1 MLALLLISIVYLYFN
16 INNDEILISIGKTLV
31 STEVLEEQF
40 VCDLQKCKGECC
52 IAGDSGAPLEESEL
66 DEIDKYYEV
75 VKPYLQAEAIESIE
89 KLGHYLID
97 SDNDWVTPLVHGN
110 RECVYTVFENGIAKC
125 SFEKAFFE
133 GKIPFRKPVSCH
145 LYPVRITKFKT
156 YDAVN
161 YDRWDVCA
169 AACKLGKSL
178 KVPVYK
184 FLKDSLIR
192 KYGEEWY
199 AQLEIAAHLLEEKKI
214 DQKK

>member
-66 DEIDKYYEV
+66 NEIDKYYEV